1 MKKTILSV
9 FILFSIFHTNAQT
22 IIFYEP
28 FDAMA
33 GYSIT
38 GWPYQFSGVVP
49 WQCGLPYSIG
59 GGCMMPAGGAMSTSI
74 GTNKIA
80 GFAECTGPDHN
91 DSNVLTYTPIIN
103 LSSYSEAWL
112 RYDSYFSRYTRM
124 GDTETATVEIST
136 DNGSTWTVL
145 EHVAPNTAFVRFET
159 HYINL
164 GAYAHASNIRIGFR
178 YNDGGGYNMQGWA
191 IDNVCVFKPFRKDLS
206 LLAITPTDSLLSYV
220 QTGYG
225 FSHDFRIFNAGLD
238 TIHSFSLNYRL
249 ASGAI
254 KTNSITGLALLPF
267 STTDFTHAIRD
278 SIFST
283 NTFNVT
289 AWVTL
294 DSDEYHA
301 NDTAFAQLRGADFIP
316 HKALAIESGEGTYN
330 GWTPRNMYYLK
341 SVVPRD
347 IDATLISVHEAD
359 PMTDTPYHDY
369 MLYSAW
375 NYVPYIQFDRRLS
388 VPLDSFFDFLDIQK
402 NTFGFA
408 DVNFNGTISGNS
420 VTVSGSVTPA
430 INMDG
435 DHRLALVITEDGVT
449 GTTAAYD
456 QVNNYASGLLGP
468 MDGYE
473 TRSNPVPATDMVY
486 NYVGRQIYPN
496 PEGMA
501 GALPTHMLASHT
513 YNFTL
518 TTTIDPAWQTGKL
531 KANVLLIR
539 HADSSVLNSN
549 HMQFYL
555 STTNTE
561 LPFKNTVLYPNPA
574 NETAH
579 LSFDLTQNEP
589 VKIIITDLAGRLL
602 YEQPEANYH
611 AGLNKITLPISQFS
625 NGIYLV
631 NLFTNDGT
639 KSLKL
644 EILH

>member
-1 MKKTILSV
+1 M
-9 FILFSIFHTNAQT
+9 
-22 IIFYEP
+22 
-28 FDAMA
+28 
-33 GYSIT
+33 
-38 GWPYQFSGVVP
+38 
-49 WQCGLPYSIG
+49 LPAS
-59 GGCMMPAGGAMSTSI
+59 GAMSTST

-80 GFAECTGPDHN
+80 GFAECHGLDHN
-91 DSNVLTYTPIIN
+91 DSNVLIYTPIIN
-103 LSSYSEAWL
+103 LSSDSGVWL
-112 RYDSYFSRYTRM
+112 KYDSYFSSYAHS
-124 GDTETATVEIST
+124 GDTEKATVEIST

-145 EHVAPNTAFVRFET
+145 EHVAANMDFARFQP

-164 GAYAHASNIRIGFR
+164 SAYDHASNIRIGFR

-191 IDNVCVFKPFRKDLS
+191 IDNVCVFKPFHKDLS
-206 LLAITPTDSLLSYV
+206 LLSITPTDSLLSYV
-220 QTGYG
+220 QTGFG
-225 FSHDFRIFNAGLD
+225 FFHHFQVFNAGLD
-238 TIHSFSLNYRL
+238 TIHNFSLNYRL
-249 ASGAI
+249 GSGAV
-254 KTNSITGLALLPF
+254 KTDSITGLSLPPF

-278 SIFST
+278 SVFSR

-289 AWVTL
+289 AWVKL
-294 DSDEYHA
+294 DSDEYHN
-301 NDTAFAQLRGADFIP
+301 NDSAFCQLRGADFIP

-330 GWTPRNMYYLK
+330 GWTPRNMYYMK
-341 SVVPRD
+341 SVLPLD
-347 IDATLISVHEAD
+347 IDATLISVHESD

-388 VPLDSFFDFLDIQK
+388 VPLDSFFNFLDVQK

-408 DVNFNGTISGNS
+408 DVNFNGTISGNT
-420 VTVSGSVTPA
+420 VTVGGSVTPA
-430 INMDG
+430 IDLDG
-435 DHRLALVITEDGVT
+435 DLRLALVITEDGVT
-449 GTTAAYD
+449 GTSVAYD
-456 QVNNYASGLLGP
+456 QVNNYASGTLGV

-473 TRSNPVPATDMVY
+473 TKPNPVPAADMVY

-501 GALPTHMLASHT
+501 GALPAHMLASHT

-518 TTTIDPAWQTGKL
+518 STTIDPAWQTGKL

-561 LPFKNTVLYPNPA
+561 LPFKNTLLYPNPA
-574 NETAH
+574 AETAQ
-579 LSFDLTQNEP
+579 LIFDLTQNEP
-589 VKIIITDLAGRLL
+589 VKIVVTDLAGRLL
-602 YEQPEANYH
+602 YEHPEANYR
-611 AGLNKITLPISQFS
+611 AGQNKVTIPVHQLA

-644 EILH
+644 EVVH